1 MGIWIELSIFGLVF
15 LFAWHQF
22 HDLKKEK
29 EKRMMKRQPEPE
41 PEPAPSQSTS
51 LLTSAAPRALNDPL
65 TELTTSAE
73 RAVVLAMGG
82 PCAMPLAARAH
93 CQGRQLH
100 LHAVWGDPLRPGPWV
115 QATASKV
122 LSSDHQEA
130 LHQAVVLGEFVAE
143 QLQAQGAL
151 CATPRLE

>member
-29 EKRMMKRQPEPE
+29 EKRMMKRPPK
-41 PEPAPSQSTS
+41 PAPPQSTS

-65 TELTTSAE
+65 TELTTTAE

-82 PCAMPLAARAH
+82 PCAMPLAAHAH
-93 CQGRQLH
+93 CKDRQLH

-115 QATASKV
+115 QATATKV

-130 LHQAVVLGEFVAE
+130 LNQAALLGEFVAG